1 MNIITGGWRIGERRK
16 QLARQAAADLG
27 AAHLDEWSGSGD
39 QWVASASDGGA
50 AVARVERD
58 GEVRAAYGSGV
69 RALAGPG
76 GPGDGLDDDGD
87 GHGGL
92 LDGADDDLVA
102 VTGDDVG
109 LVAAGGRGNHRLFE
123 TTFPEGGSMVSSHL
137 GLLARVRDDDL
148 RVDRSYEDFLLG
160 FGFLPDGRT
169 PFTDVRVLEPGTRR
183 RLGDPG
189 VETVAPPPVPPRADT
204 PPSFDDAADELYERF
219 SAAIDDQAGTDQR
232 HAVLLG
238 GFDSALVAAALR
250 RLGHEVHTFTFGF
263 EDARYEQRGAEEV
276 SRHIGAEHTWVK
288 ITPDAVMDVLARFSD
303 VFPQPGP
310 QPHYQ
315 VHTLLASEL
324 IRQQGFT
331 HVFSGDGC
339 DAVFLGYP
347 MVNTRA
353 RIIQGLRRTPAPVVR
368 TALGALGTRAAD
380 RHLGHVARMGR
391 STLRSLLLPE
401 PARGHL
407 PTCYL
412 DERALA
418 RVRDDAPPVQAETVG
433 DIRLRLAEA
442 VRELDSVRLAFNG
455 MALTGQSRT
464 KVDGAVAATGVV
476 QRSPFLHPGLR
487 SFITGLPTDYLRPPG
502 MRAGAAGK
510 ALLVETVRR
519 HRLLPDW
526 VVDMPKQSPVDSPID
541 AWLSGPLREDVFRL
555 LDRLP
560 FAYDRAYV
568 DELMLSRRVEDLY
581 RERVSL
587 GHQAFQAIGLLCSY
601 AAFTSLAH
609 G

>member
-1 MNIITGGWRIGERRK
+1 MNVILGGSQIGERRK
-16 QLARQAAADLG
+16 QSARKAAADLG
-27 AAHLDEWSGSGD
+27 ASHLEEWSSPSGD
-39 QWVASASDGGA
+39 LWVAWASDGGA
-50 AVARVERD
+50 AIASAQRDGAARV
-58 GEVRAAYGSGV
+58 AFGSGV
-69 RALAGPG
+69 RALAGE
-76 GPGDGLDDDGD
+76 GDGLGAD
-87 GHGGL
+87 GGL

-102 VTGDDVG
+102 VAGDEVG
-109 LVAAGGRGNHRLFE
+109 LVVAGGRGNHRLFD

-169 PFTDVRVLEPGTRR
+169 PFSDVRALTPGTRR
-183 RLGDPG
+183 RLGAPD
-189 VETVAPPPVPPRADT
+189 VEPVTPPTVPPPADT
-204 PPSFDDAADELYERF
+204 PPSFDDAANELYDRF
-219 SAAIDDQAGTDQR
+219 CAAIEEQAGTDQR
-232 HAVLLG
+232 HSVLLG

-263 EDARYEQRGAEEV
+263 GDSRYEQRGAEEV
-276 SRHIGAEHTWVK
+276 SRHIGAEHTWVE
-288 ITPDAVMDVLARFSD
+288 ITPDAVMDVLAKFSD

-315 VHTLLASEL
+315 VHTLVASEL
-324 IRQQGFT
+324 IRQRGFT
-331 HVFSGDGC
+331 HTFSGDGC

-353 RIIQGLRRTPAPVVR
+353 RIVQGLQRTPAPVVR
-368 TALGALGTRAAD
+368 SALGALGTRAAD
-380 RHLGHVARMGR
+380 RHLGHVARMAR
-391 STLRSLLLPE
+391 STLGSLLLPE

-407 PTCYL
+407 PTRYL

-418 RVRDDAPPVQAETVG
+418 RLRDDAPPVRAETVA
-433 DIRLRLAEA
+433 DIRLRLAA
-442 VRELDSVRLAFNG
+442 AARDLDPVRLAFNG

-464 KVDGAVAATGVV
+464 KVDGAVATTGVV
-476 QRSPFLHPGLR
+476 QRSPFLHPALR
-487 SFITGLPTDYLRPPG
+487 SFITGLPTEYLRPPG

-541 AWLSGPLREDVFRL
+541 TWLAGPLREDVYRL

-568 DELMLSRRVEDLY
+568 DELMRSRRVEDLY

-601 AAFTSLAH
+601 AAFTSLAR